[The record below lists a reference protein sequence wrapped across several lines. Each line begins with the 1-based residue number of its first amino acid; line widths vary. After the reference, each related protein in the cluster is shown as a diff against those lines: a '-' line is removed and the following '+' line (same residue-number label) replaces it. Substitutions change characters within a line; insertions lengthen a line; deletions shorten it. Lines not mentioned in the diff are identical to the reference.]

1 MVSRHYPA
9 GPGRPVQRSSSAGKN
24 MKHTIILAFS
34 VCCLS
39 ACANLEVN
47 PDAAS
52 DLVDVVSGEKA
63 FNAQEVEPSAVPTN
77 DAYDPVP
84 DDPYYAPIKPGPEP
98 EPVAVTGSLFN
109 SETSRSLYSYIP
121 NFSLGDTITV
131 VLDEEAKATK
141 SANSTL
147 EKSTNYKLEPI
158 TVPGG
163 ELKILG
169 KTVELD
175 LAQDNDFDGSADANQ
190 KHSLTGKITVSVVDV
205 LNNGNLVVRGE
216 KWLVINNGKE
226 FIRLTGI
233 VRPKDVALDNSIGS
247 YQVAN
252 ARIEFSGT
260 GAQAEAQ
267 KQGWISSF
275 FSGESWPF

>member
-1 MVSRHYPA
+1 
-9 GPGRPVQRSSSAGKN
+9 
-24 MKHTIILAFS
+24 MKLKILLAS
-34 VCCLS
+34 CALWLT

-52 DLVDVVSGEKA
+52 DLVDVVTGEKSLSD
-63 FNAQEVEPSAVPTN
+63 QEVEPSALPTS
-77 DAYDPVP
+77 DDYDPVP
-84 DDPYYAPIKPGPEP
+84 DDPYYAPIRPGREP
-98 EPVAVTGSLFN
+98 EPVVVTGSLFN
-109 SETSRSLYSYIP
+109 SDTSRSLYSYIP
-121 NFSLGDTITV
+121 NFALGDTITV

-147 EKSTNYKLEPI
+147 EKSTNYTLEPI

-163 ELKILG
+163 DLEILG
-169 KTVELD
+169 KIVELD
-175 LAQDNDFDGSADANQ
+175 IKQDNDFDGAADANQ
-190 KHSLTGKITVSVVDV
+190 KHSLSGRITVTVVDV

-226 FIRLTGI
+226 FIRFTGI

-275 FSGESWPF
+275 LSGESWPF